1 MSSAT
6 STSNSNNNIMS
17 NKTLQKAAL
26 LSLKL
31 DKPIL
36 LNYYEESKSKSCKL
50 AKIEDNETILYK
62 SKEEYTSPI
71 EKIYQVGED
80 NSGDMICVTENSI
93 YVVTKNILPKK

>member
-1 MSSAT
+1 MKFKSRLKGIT
-6 STSNSNNNIMS
+6 RNFIFKQWGLSNFYSR
-17 NKTLQKAAL
+17 KKFVKKWL
-26 LSLKL
+26 
-31 DKPIL
+31 
-36 LNYYEESKSKSCKL
+36 ES
-50 AKIEDNETILYK
+50 IEDNETILYK

>member
-1 MSSAT
+1 MSSTT
-6 STSNSNNNIMS
+6 SSSNSNNIMS

-26 LSLKL
+26 LSIKL

-36 LNYYEESKSKSCKL
+36 LNYYQESKTKDCKL

>member
-1 MSSAT
+1 MSSTT
-6 STSNSNNNIMS
+6 SSTNSNNVMS

-26 LSLKL
+26 LSIKL

-36 LNYYEESKSKSCKL
+36 LNYYEESKTKGCKL